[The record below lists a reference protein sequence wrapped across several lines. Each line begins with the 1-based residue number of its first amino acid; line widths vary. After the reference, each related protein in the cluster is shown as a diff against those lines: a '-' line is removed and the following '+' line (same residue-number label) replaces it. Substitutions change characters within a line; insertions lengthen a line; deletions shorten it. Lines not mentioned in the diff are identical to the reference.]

1 MVDYALAAIFQEC
14 GHEVSFAN
22 IELPQGASDE
32 DIALWAHDR
41 AAFMLS
47 CDRDMRGIINKQ
59 SRGQNPYYLVS
70 RINFVQVDE
79 GRQPDRLRA
88 ALPVIEYLRKLTAYS
103 ARNGHLIPREL
114 AARSAVKW
122 PPIPGFWP
130 RVPG

>member
-88 ALPVIEYLRKLTAYS
+88 ALPVIEYLRKLTS
-103 ARNGHLIPREL
+103 TEEDTRVIVDIH
-114 AARSAVKW
+114 RS
-122 PPIPGFWP
+122 FL
-130 RVPG
+130 RVFR